1 MAVTK
6 RTRFEVFRRDDYKCR
21 YCHAFDVPLTIDHV
35 VPRALGGGDNP
46 ENLVTACKPCNDGK
60 SSAAPDAELVADVD
74 RDALRW
80 AAAIKQAAEERAIAR
95 EADREILER
104 FERMWDRVTVKAP
117 MPANW
122 EDTVRSYLG
131 SGLTFDDLQEAASI
145 ALVVLSPS
153 SRAHFRY
160 FCGIC
165 RNRAY
170 GIAERARE
178 ILATADADGGGDY
191 NRGTTEVD
199 S

>member
-1 MAVTK
+1 MT
-6 RTRFEVFRRDDYKCR
+6 
-21 YCHAFDVPLTIDHV
+21 
-35 VPRALGGGDNP
+35 DNP

-104 FERMWDRVTVKAP
+104 FERMWDQVTVKAP

-191 NRGTTEVD
+191 NRGTAEVD